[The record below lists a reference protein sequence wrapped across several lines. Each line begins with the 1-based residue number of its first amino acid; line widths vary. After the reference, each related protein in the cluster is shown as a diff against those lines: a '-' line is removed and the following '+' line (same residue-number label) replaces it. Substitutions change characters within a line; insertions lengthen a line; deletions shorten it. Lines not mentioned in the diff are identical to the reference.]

1 MRKKPDSRGLYKRGP
16 ARKATSHLDL
26 PSTPG
31 QYQLVDRNP
40 NIIKRTVRKMR
51 GRDPHVAHVGIASN
65 LRGRV
70 NTSHEK
76 YEPGKQD
83 IRFKEAQ
90 LPMSHETW
98 KKMGVHE
105 AKTLDR
111 VKPHNSHLGRGGAG
125 RTPNSARR
133 TEDKP

>member
-1 MRKKPDSRGLYKRGP
+1 MKKKRNTKGLYKRGP
-16 ARKATSHLDL
+16 GKKATSHLDL

-31 QYQLVDRNP
+31 QYELIDRNP
-40 NIIKRTVRKMR
+40 NIVKRTVRKMR

-76 YEPGKQD
+76 YTPGKQD

-90 LPMSHETW
+90 LPKSHETW
-98 KKMGVHE
+98 KMMGDHE
-105 AKTLDR
+105 AKTLHR
-111 VKPHNSHLGRGGAG
+111 KKPHMSHLGRGGAG
-125 RTPNSARR
+125 RTPKWAQR
-133 TEDKP
+133 TEDP